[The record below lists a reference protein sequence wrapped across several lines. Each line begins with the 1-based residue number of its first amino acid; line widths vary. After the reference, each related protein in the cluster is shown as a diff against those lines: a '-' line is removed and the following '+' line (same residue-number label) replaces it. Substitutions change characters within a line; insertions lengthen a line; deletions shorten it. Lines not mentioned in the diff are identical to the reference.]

1 MDPWGTSD
9 PYVVLQL
16 DTQIVKSNIKREIA
30 TLKIL
35 KHPNVVRLHETLLRL
50 QEFLKWLIKKG
61 QTRARFAEMFKCL
74 LTTVNKKA
82 KQMGQN
88 VLYCCTSF
96 PFWLFDKL
104 YLNTYLC
111 KTNFILAFNDAMELS
126 EWVSLFLRYNKERK
140 LRTNMNVPCHMPSL
154 TKYISFKG
162 DKKCRL
168 IGLGN
173 GSNMFGLTRVTF

>member
-9 PYVVLQL
+9 PYVILQL

-50 QEFLKWLIKKG
+50 QEFLKWLMKKG

-140 LRTNMNVPCHMPSL
+140 LRTSMNVPCHMPSL